1 MIEFK
6 IDIESI
12 VKVLNELP
20 KDRKYET
27 KTIAIA
33 RGKHKLKKNR
43 FKWPIRLLK
52 LK

>member
-20 KDRKYET
+20 KDKKYQT
-27 KTIAIA
+27 KTITIA
-33 RGKHKLKKNR
+33 RGKHKLKNNR
-43 FKWPIRLLK
+43 LTWRTLLK